1 MRGMILFEHY
11 VVSMFLVKREQEDNK
26 VESLSADIN
35 YNLMCVTIN
44 VTIIACCTQ

>member
-26 VESLSADIN
+26 VDIN
-35 YNLMCVTIN
+35 
-44 VTIIACCTQ
+44 

>member
-26 VESLSADIN
+26 VDID
-35 YNLMCVTIN
+35 
-44 VTIIACCTQ
+44 